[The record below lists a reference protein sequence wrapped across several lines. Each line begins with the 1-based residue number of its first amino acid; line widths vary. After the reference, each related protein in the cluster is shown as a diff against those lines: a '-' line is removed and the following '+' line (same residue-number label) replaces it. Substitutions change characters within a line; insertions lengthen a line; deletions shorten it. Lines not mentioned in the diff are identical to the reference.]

1 MNRSNATATKTPD
14 KKREASVSRSRKT
27 DSSLSK
33 DSPIERILHL
43 QRTVGNQA
51 VGNLLKTGALQAQLR
66 IGSPTDL
73 HEQKADRT
81 TGLVMPMPTPPIQLD
96 ATTVPKRTLASPP
109 PIVTSQKKFAPVAT
123 VSIPAAKTS
132 TPAAKEGTKGADE
145 EKQAKILPL
154 FPHLDTSAPSS
165 TPKVLRQEKKAA
177 VSVDTATVAIPGAEG
192 VKPDAPVAGEPAKA
206 EGLKLQDATGEEKS
220 RIGGAGEEK
229 DIAPEIATVD
239 RPAVATTVKLH
250 MPEPPAGILP
260 ATMRRIKSVQS
271 RAGGRAAAH
280 AALPSGASQVGDARQ
295 AVTEPDAE
303 ATAKAQAEL
312 IRQVQAA
319 PSPEIVKLC
328 ERIRDVIKKKRPPDQ
343 DALMEAKPEAEAADA
358 GNQLNSTVQGET
370 SRIQDNYG
378 SLNNPAAAGAPV
390 KGRDLPPQPA
400 AAGTPPVNAQA
411 ATPDAVTPGNVS
423 LDADVTDNKKKMQD
437 AGMETPA
444 AQLVQSGPVADAR
457 GAQAELEKTAQEGPA
472 KVLAGQKK
480 TLTKAEGDMA
490 ALQAQAL
497 AALTTSRDATV
508 KNTSSRQKGM
518 VGSEESMRAKAGA
531 EAKKTFDDAKIQ
543 VTTLLKPLASNA
555 MAEWEAAKEV
565 LVSQFKADLAIVQ
578 KRVEERHAG
587 VGGWFVGLWD
597 AVTGLPGWA
606 EEAYTKAEKKFGDG
620 VIAKLTTIS
629 ANVNSVIATC
639 DLLIKNARNRIKEI
653 FTALPESLQ
662 GWAAQEQAKFDGQL
676 DHLHNEVIAAR
687 DKFNKDLV
695 ERSSQAVDEVRTEI
709 AELRKKAGGLVGR
722 IVSAV
727 NRFLEDPVK
736 FIIEGLLDLLGI
748 PPASFWA
755 VVAKIRKFVKDIAD
769 DPLKFAENMLKGLGK
784 GFSLFF
790 DNIFSHLIKGF
801 ISWLTGGLGN
811 RGVQLPKDFSLKSI
825 ITFFLQ
831 LMGITWP
838 RIRKILAKHVGE
850 KNVALLEKVYSLVS
864 FLIDKGPEGIYE
876 MIKEKLDPKSIVDQ
890 VVQLAV
896 DFLISAV
903 VKAVSVRILL
913 LFNPVGAIL
922 QALEAIYRVL
932 KWIFQNAARIFTLIE
947 TVVNGIADILS
958 GSIGGFAKAVEIALG
973 MLIAPV
979 ISFLADY
986 LGFGDLPSKIAEKI
1000 KSFQEWILGLIE
1012 KALVWIIEKGKALL
1026 AAMGIGGKDKE
1037 KKKEE
1042 KHGGQIGVKMTWMA
1056 GGENHELWVG
1066 EAGGEPEA
1074 MMASGTPGMVRKK
1087 LAEYAEKAKNLKGP
1101 GSKNRKKRAITAI
1114 GKASQILDETNAAAK
1129 ATKKAQLNPEGKV
1142 KEVEAK
1148 ESAMENW
1155 ERQLWPKLQIIEI
1168 AFGQIKLPDTVVR
1181 PGSGDKAS
1189 KVVANPL
1196 SKKGRG
1202 GSAPRGKLKGWQHVL
1217 DIDHEK
1223 LNPKKGQWGPAY
1235 WVAGHLLSE
1244 RLHGPGDPWN
1254 TVPLRKIDNK
1264 AMELGVEKDTI
1275 KRKDDD
1281 EVLFYEV
1288 QVDYHSGDILE
1299 DFPSYI
1305 EITRGLLEIRDD
1317 NWEKGEGLSPFG
1329 RPLKPPPLD
1338 PDYIPD
1344 LNDLSRNGF
1353 YKRNVPIRFAMAIVE
1368 ERDTDGIFQH
1378 EVDFV
1383 TRMTRIYGGRTRPSN
1398 DKLTEGLVV
1407 IDKLIKRNK
1416 LRIGGT

>member
-1 MNRSNATATKTPD
+1 MDRSNATAIKTPD
-14 KKREASVSRSRKT
+14 KKSEASVSRVRKT
-27 DSSLSK
+27 DASPSK

-43 QRTVGNQA
+43 QRTVGNQVVA
-51 VGNLLKTGALQAQLR
+51 NLLKTGALQAKLR
-66 IGSPTDL
+66 IGEPAGFY
-73 HEQKADRT
+73 EQKAHR
-81 TGLVMPMPTPPIQLD
+81 GAGRGMPMPTPPVRQDGI
-96 ATTVPKRTLASPP
+96 AGPARTLATPP
-109 PIVTSQKKFAPVAT
+109 PIVTSQTKSAPVVA
-123 VSIPAAKTS
+123 VSIPAVKTA
-132 TPAAKEGTKGADE
+132 TPAIKKGTTGTEE
-145 EKQAKILPL
+145 EKQPKIYLL
-154 FPHLDTSAPSS
+154 FPIPDKSEPPSTLKAS
-165 TPKVLRQEKKAA
+165 QKEKKAA
-177 VSVDTATVAIPGAEG
+177 ISVDTAAAVVPDAEG
-192 VKPDAPVAGEPAKA
+192 VKPDASVAGEPAKA
-206 EGLKLQDATGEEKS
+206 EGLKPQAPAGEGKS
-220 RIGGAGEEK
+220 RVGGAGEEK
-229 DIAPEIATVD
+229 ESAPESGKAD
-239 RPAVATTVKLH
+239 RPVVATVKLH
-250 MPEPPAGILP
+250 MPEPPAGIPP
-260 ATMRRIKSVQS
+260 ATMRRIKGVQS

-280 AALPSGASQVGDARQ
+280 AALPSGASQVSDARQ

-370 SRIQDNYG
+370 SKLQDNYG
-378 SLNNPAAAGAPV
+378 SLNNPTAAGAPV

-400 AAGTPPVNAQA
+400 AADTPPVNAQA
-411 ATPDAVTPGNVS
+411 ATPDAVPPGNVS
-423 LDADVTDNKKKMQD
+423 LDVDAADNKKKMQD

-457 GAQAELEKTAQEGPA
+457 GAQAELEKTAQEDPA
-472 KVLAGQKK
+472 KVLAGQKE

-497 AALTTSRDATV
+497 AVLATSRDSAV
-508 KNTSSRQKGM
+508 KNTSFRQKGM

-606 EEAYTKAEKKFGDG
+606 EEAYTKAEKNFGDG

-639 DLLIKNARNRIKEI
+639 DLIIKNARNRIKEI

-662 GWAAQEQAKFDGQL
+662 DWAAQEQAKFDGQL

-727 NRFLEDPVK
+727 NLFLEDPVK
-736 FIIEGLLDLLGI
+736 FIIEGLLALLGI

-811 RGVQLPKDFSLKSI
+811 IGVQLPKDFSLKSI

-890 VVQLAV
+890 IVQLAV

-958 GSIGGFAKAVEIALG
+958 GSIGGFAKAVEKALG

-1012 KALVWIIEKGKALL
+1012 KAMVWIIEKGKTLL
-1026 AAMGIGGKDKE
+1026 AAMGIGGKDKD
-1037 KKKEE
+1037 KKKDE
-1042 KHGGQIGVKMTWMA
+1042 KHAGQIGIRVTWRA
-1056 GGENHELWVG
+1056 GEESHEMWIG

-1074 MMASGTPGMVRKK
+1074 MMASERQGPVRKK
-1087 LAEYAEKAKNLKGP
+1087 LAEYSEQVNTLGAKD
-1101 GSKNRKKRAITAI
+1101 RKKRATVAI
-1114 GKASQILDETNAAAK
+1114 GNATKILEETNAAAR
-1129 ATKKAQLNPEGKV
+1129 ATKKEQNNSEGKPQ
-1142 KEVEAK
+1142 EVAAK
-1148 ESAMENW
+1148 ENVTETR
-1155 ERQLWPKLQIIEI
+1155 EEQLWPQLQIIEI
-1168 AFGQIKLPDTVVR
+1168 ALGLIQLPETKIF
-1181 PGSGDKAS
+1181 PGSGAKAS
-1189 KVVANPL
+1189 TVIADPL
-1196 SKKGRG
+1196 TKKGKL
-1202 GSAPRGKLKGWQHVL
+1202 GSQPRGKLKGWEHVM
-1217 DIDHEK
+1217 DIDCEE

-1264 AMELGVEKDTI
+1264 AMEQDIELDTI
-1275 KRKDDD
+1275 KRTKEED
-1281 EVLFYEV
+1281 EVLYYNV
-1288 QVDYHSGDILE
+1288 HVDYHSGGVLD
-1299 DFPSYI
+1299 DFPNNI
-1305 EITRGLLEIRDD
+1305 EIARGSLLLGE
-1317 NWEKGEGLSPFG
+1317 NGKWEKDKELSPFT
-1329 RPLKPPPLD
+1329 RTLEKPPLEPG
-1338 PDYIPD
+1338 YVPD
-1344 LNDLSRNGF
+1344 LNDMRRDRL
-1353 YKRNVPIRFAMAIVE
+1353 YKRGVPIRFAMAIIE
-1368 ERDTDGIFQH
+1368 ERDTGGKFKSKA
-1378 EVDFV
+1378 DFD
-1383 TRMTRIYGGRTRPSN
+1383 TRMTRFYTGKARS
-1398 DKLTEGLVV
+1398 D
-1407 IDKLIKRNK
+1407 DKLIEGFAAITKMINENR
-1416 LRIGGT
+1416 LRIGGS